1 VRPTLL
7 LSVNSAWNV
16 ANFRAGLVRALQQ
29 EGWDVVAAAPADE
42 HVERV
47 RALGCRFVDLPM
59 DNGGTHPWRDWQLY
73 RRYRALLAAER
84 PNVFLGFTIKPN
96 VYGSLAAQAL
106 GIPVV
111 NNIAGLGT
119 AFIRRSWL
127 TLVARLL
134 YRRALRRSHR
144 VLFQNDDDRRY
155 FVDSGLVAPAQA
167 DRVPGSGI
175 DLAAFAPSA
184 LPPRSAQEPV
194 RFLFVGRVLRDKGI
208 LEYVEAARLLRTAAV
223 NAEFAVLGPLATANR
238 TAVAQAELEGWVRE
252 GAIRYLGTTD
262 DVRSHVAAA
271 HCVVLPSYR
280 EGVPRTLLEAASMG
294 RPLIATDAVGCRDVV
309 DDGVNGYLVRIA
321 DAGDLA
327 EKCARFAAASPVEQQ
342 RMGDASRAKA
352 EREFDERL
360 VVAKYLACTR
370 PFLASASAP
379 RAS

>member
-1 VRPTLL
+1 MRPTLL

-16 ANFRAGLVRALQQ
+16 ANFRGGLVRALQQ

-73 RRYRALLAAER
+73 RQYRALFQAER
-84 PNVFLGFTIKPN
+84 PKVFLGFTIKPN
-96 VYGSLAAQAL
+96 VYGSLAAHAL

-127 TLVARLL
+127 THVARVL
-134 YRRALRRSHR
+134 YRHALRRSHR
-144 VLFQNDDDRRY
+144 VLFQNEDDRRY
-155 FVDSGLVAPAQA
+155 FIDSGLVAAAQA
-167 DRVPGSGI
+167 DRIPGSGI
-175 DLAAFAPSA
+175 DLAAFAPSP
-184 LPPRSAQEPV
+184 LPSRTPEQPV

-208 LEYVEAARLLRTAAV
+208 VEYVEAARRLRAAGV
-223 NAEFAVLGPLATANR
+223 NAEFAVLGPLASANR
-238 TAVAQAELEGWVRE
+238 TAVAQDTVDAWVGE

-262 DVRSHVAAA
+262 DVRGHVAAA

-309 DDGVNGYLVRIA
+309 DDGDNGYLVRVA

-342 RMGDASRAKA
+342 RMGSASRAKV
-352 EREFDERL
+352 ELEFDERL
-360 VVAKYLACTR
+360 VLAKYLDCTR
-370 PFLASASAP
+370 PFLASSSEP
-379 RAS
+379 KGR